1 MISISVNLLFAAVF
15 CSIENDGIVYELF
28 RNILNTMCVTVF
40 MNGFILLGRRRPGC
54 LSSHLLSML
63 VGLQKLEIPKVCTK
77 CHVRCHTLNSNNT
90 ISFGGVTGKR
100 FVWGFFCGWDCS
112 TSSKHV
118 LDPWVWNI
126 FSLNNFKGR
135 LNLNFIFY
143 FIFYIF
149 SWGI

>member
-90 ISFGGVTGKR
+90 ISFGGVTVEAFNLSGAVSTGSLR
-100 FVWGFFCGWDCS
+100 LCS
-112 TSSKHV
+112 GLCYVKEVFSSGTM
-118 LDPWVWNI
+118 LI
-126 FSLNNFKGR
+126 A
-135 LNLNFIFY
+135 
-143 FIFYIF
+143 
-149 SWGI
+149 